1 MSLTSLQAEE
11 AFAVKENKHTQHNT
25 TQHNTTHTHT
35 HTHGDIMILT
45 VTAITSFVIRTTCLQ
60 EQLPNQK
67 AIRINILDRLEA
79 TLPPV
84 VTNIQPAWHHQI

>member
-25 TQHNTTHTHT
+25 TQHNTHTHT
-35 HTHGDIMILT
+35 GILT

>member
-25 TQHNTTHTHT
+25 T

-84 VTNIQPAWHHQI
+84 VTIIQPAWHHQI

>member
-25 TQHNTTHTHT
+25 TQHNTT

>member
-25 TQHNTTHTHT
+25 TQHT